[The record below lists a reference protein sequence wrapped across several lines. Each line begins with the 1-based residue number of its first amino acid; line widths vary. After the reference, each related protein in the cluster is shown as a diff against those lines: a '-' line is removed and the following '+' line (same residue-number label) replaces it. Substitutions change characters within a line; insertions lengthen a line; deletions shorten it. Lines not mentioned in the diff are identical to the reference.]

1 MSTEVALQELPTFCQ
16 KFLKSLSKRHLIL
29 LSGPLGAGKT
39 QFVKE
44 CVKILNGASAESPT
58 FSVINQYEG
67 PQLIYHVDLYR
78 MESAAD
84 IESTGFWDLFSE
96 EALIFVE
103 WPEKVGK
110 DHFPRSWPTTTVVIE
125 PTSQPDKRRLKV
137 S

>member
-1 MSTEVALQELPTFCQ
+1 MSKDVALKDLSDFCRD
-16 KFLKSLSKRHLIL
+16 FLKTRSTPHLIL

-44 CVKILNGASAESPT
+44 CVKILNGTVADSPT
-58 FSVINQYEG
+58 FSVINEYEG
-67 PQLIYHVDLYR
+67 KHLIYHVDLYR

-96 EALIFVE
+96 QAFVFVE
-103 WPEKVGK
+103 WPEKA
-110 DHFPRSWPTTTVVIE
+110 DMDQFPRTWPTTTVQMALSSHVD
-125 PTSQPDKRRLKV
+125 TRRIAV